1 MVLCGVF
8 RVSASQ
14 EEQQSTRINEASH
27 GALAALAYLALAT
40 VTWSSF
46 IALVVSH
53 ARAPTRTT
61 RLLAK

>member
-14 EEQQSTRINEASH
+14 EEQQSTRINEASQ
-27 GALAALAYLALAT
+27 GAGGAGVPGARDGD
-40 VTWSSF
+40 
-46 IALVVSH
+46 LVLIYRTGCPH